1 MKLKDLGPLGGLQW
15 AGGQE
20 PQRASWSSEGLVEGA
35 NEVLKIRGY
44 AKASTCHLKTE
55 SKVREKAPSSVRSLL
70 VAMPFAPSSVL
81 YAWFWDSPGDSP
93 KPADP
98 SVGVLHPHSGFELE
112 KDW

>member
-1 MKLKDLGPLGGLQW
+1 MEAIVCEEDDFGLWMKLKDLGPLGGLQW

-55 SKVREKAPSSVRSLL
+55 SKVREKAPSSV
-70 VAMPFAPSSVL
+70 PIAPSSDAL
-81 YAWFWDSPGDSP
+81 CS
-93 KPADP
+93 
-98 SVGVLHPHSGFELE
+98 
-112 KDW
+112 